1 MENQMEKEVKFW
13 FIWWCMGNREF
24 KAQGS
29 HFWPVPGRCFENHTL
44 I

>member
-1 MENQMEKEVKFW
+1 MENQMEKEVTFG
-13 FIWWCMGNREF
+13 FIWWCTANRVF

-29 HFWPVPGRCFENHTL
+29 YLGPVPGRCFENHTL